1 MALPQHFWYKQTGIH
16 MAYGKYIPYALIYHR
31 YYIFLSFSPQ
41 IITGNVKVV
50 IYAGRGGRGVKFQV
64 HTINGWR

>member
-1 MALPQHFWYKQTGIH
+1 MAWKVHSLCVNLSQVLH
-16 MAYGKYIPYALIYHR
+16 
-31 YYIFLSFSPQ
+31 IFVIFPQ